1 MFTTSSDNAADKLY
15 KKQGKCGKKS
25 SQIAEQKPN
34 QFLQQTDKQLEYYVA
49 LKRCAG

>member
-25 SQIAEQKPN
+25 SQIAE
-34 QFLQQTDKQLEYYVA
+34 
-49 LKRCAG
+49 